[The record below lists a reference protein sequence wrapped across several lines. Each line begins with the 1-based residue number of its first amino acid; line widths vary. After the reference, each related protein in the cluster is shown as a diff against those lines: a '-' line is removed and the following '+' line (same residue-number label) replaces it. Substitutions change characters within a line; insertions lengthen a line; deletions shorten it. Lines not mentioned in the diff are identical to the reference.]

1 MNDKNI
7 EEKAKEYAKKICE
20 KSCRSKCEVS
30 ESCTIYKERIKNF
43 ITGYT
48 QAATDQ
54 SDTLTQYKEALRE
67 IVKEC
72 EDWVIPGADRSNNCE
87 SNHYVETDDLKSLI
101 AKAKQLLNNE

>member
-7 EEKAKEYAKKICE
+7 EDKAKEYSKKICE

-48 QAATDQ
+48 QAVTDQ
-54 SDTLTQYKEALRE
+54 QDTLTQYKEALSL
-67 IVKEC
+67 IVEL
-72 EDWVIPGADRSNNCE
+72 
-87 SNHYVETDDLKSLI
+87 TDDMENAKNDFEYNIRSAERKVLI
-101 AKAKQLLNNE
+101 AKAKQLLNN